1 MTNQCPCVT
10 IYTSQS
16 ANTYLEDYSMKKI
29 TLTVMDIEEAFMR
42 YKGNKHLREEYKDI
56 ESFKNARIDDI
67 NSMMNFLNNDA
78 EDIRMLTENE
88 TDLLGL
94 DHGGLYYI
102 STWNDEYVLV
112 EEI

>member
-1 MTNQCPCVT
+1 
-10 IYTSQS
+10 
-16 ANTYLEDYSMKKI
+16 MKKI
-29 TLTVMDIEEAFMR
+29 TLTVMNIEEAFMR

-67 NSMMNFLNNDA
+67 NSMMDFLNNDA

>member
-1 MTNQCPCVT
+1 
-10 IYTSQS
+10 
-16 ANTYLEDYSMKKI
+16 MKKI

-56 ESFKNARIDDI
+56 ASFKNARIDDI
-67 NSMMNFLNNDA
+67 NSMMDFLNNDA

-112 EEI
+112 EEM

>member
-1 MTNQCPCVT
+1 
-10 IYTSQS
+10 
-16 ANTYLEDYSMKKI
+16 MKKI

-67 NSMMNFLNNDA
+67 NSMMDFLNNDA

-88 TDLLGL
+88 TALLGL

>member
-1 MTNQCPCVT
+1 
-10 IYTSQS
+10 
-16 ANTYLEDYSMKKI
+16 MKKI

-42 YKGNKHLREEYKDI
+42 YKGNKHLRAEYKDI

-67 NSMMNFLNNDA
+67 NSMMDFLNNDA

>member
-1 MTNQCPCVT
+1 
-10 IYTSQS
+10 
-16 ANTYLEDYSMKKI
+16 MKKI

-42 YKGNKHLREEYKDI
+42 YKGNKHLREEYKNI

-94 DHGGLYYI
+94 DHGGLYSI

-112 EEI
+112 EEM

>member
-1 MTNQCPCVT
+1 
-10 IYTSQS
+10 
-16 ANTYLEDYSMKKI
+16 MKKI
-29 TLTVMDIEEAFMR
+29 TLTVMGIEEAFMR

-67 NSMMNFLNNDA
+67 NSMMDFLNNDA

>member
-1 MTNQCPCVT
+1 
-10 IYTSQS
+10 
-16 ANTYLEDYSMKKI
+16 MKKI

-42 YKGNKHLREEYKDI
+42 YKGNKHLREEYKNI
-56 ESFKNARIDDI
+56 KSFKNARIDDI
-67 NSMMNFLNNDA
+67 NSMMDFLNNDA

>member
-1 MTNQCPCVT
+1 
-10 IYTSQS
+10 
-16 ANTYLEDYSMKKI
+16 MKKI

-56 ESFKNARIDDI
+56 ESFKNARINDI
-67 NSMMNFLNNDA
+67 NSMMDFLNNDA

-102 STWNDEYVLV
+102 SAWNDEYVIV

>member
-1 MTNQCPCVT
+1 
-10 IYTSQS
+10 
-16 ANTYLEDYSMKKI
+16 MKKI

-67 NSMMNFLNNDA
+67 NSMMDFLNNDA
-78 EDIRMLTENE
+78 EDVRMLTEYE

-112 EEI
+112 EKI

>member
-1 MTNQCPCVT
+1 
-10 IYTSQS
+10 
-16 ANTYLEDYSMKKI
+16 MKKI
-29 TLTVMDIEEAFMR
+29 TLTVMDIEEVFMR

-67 NSMMNFLNNDA
+67 NSMMDFLNNDA
-78 EDIRMLTENE
+78 EDVRMLTENE

-102 STWNDEYVLV
+102 STWDNEYVLV

>member
-1 MTNQCPCVT
+1 
-10 IYTSQS
+10 
-16 ANTYLEDYSMKKI
+16 MKKI

-42 YKGNKHLREEYKDI
+42 YKGNKHLREEYKDV

-67 NSMMNFLNNDA
+67 NSMMDFLNNDA

-112 EEI
+112 EEM

>member
-1 MTNQCPCVT
+1 
-10 IYTSQS
+10 
-16 ANTYLEDYSMKKI
+16 MKKI

-67 NSMMNFLNNDA
+67 KSMMDFLTNDA

-112 EEI
+112 EEM

>member
-1 MTNQCPCVT
+1 
-10 IYTSQS
+10 
-16 ANTYLEDYSMKKI
+16 MKKI
-29 TLTVMDIEEAFMR
+29 ILTVMDIEEAFMR

-67 NSMMNFLNNDA
+67 NSMMDFLNNDA

-112 EEI
+112 EEM

>member
-1 MTNQCPCVT
+1 
-10 IYTSQS
+10 
-16 ANTYLEDYSMKKI
+16 MKKI

-102 STWNDEYVLV
+102 STWDDEYVLV
-112 EEI
+112 EEM

>member
-1 MTNQCPCVT
+1 
-10 IYTSQS
+10 
-16 ANTYLEDYSMKKI
+16 MKKI

-42 YKGNKHLREEYKDI
+42 YKGNKHLKEEYKDI

-67 NSMMNFLNNDA
+67 NSMMDFLNNDA

>member
-1 MTNQCPCVT
+1 
-10 IYTSQS
+10 
-16 ANTYLEDYSMKKI
+16 MKKI
-29 TLTVMDIEEAFMR
+29 TLTVMDIEEAFMH

-67 NSMMNFLNNDA
+67 NSMMDFLNNDA

>member
-1 MTNQCPCVT
+1 
-10 IYTSQS
+10 
-16 ANTYLEDYSMKKI
+16 MKKI

-56 ESFKNARIDDI
+56 ESFENARIDDI

-112 EEI
+112 EEM

>member
-1 MTNQCPCVT
+1 
-10 IYTSQS
+10 
-16 ANTYLEDYSMKKI
+16 MKKI

-42 YKGNKHLREEYKDI
+42 YKGNKHLREEYKNI

-67 NSMMNFLNNDA
+67 NSMMDFINNDA

>member
-1 MTNQCPCVT
+1 
-10 IYTSQS
+10 
-16 ANTYLEDYSMKKI
+16 MKKI
-29 TLTVMDIEEAFMR
+29 TLTVMGIEEAFMR
-42 YKGNKHLREEYKDI
+42 YKGNKHLREEYKNI

-67 NSMMNFLNNDA
+67 NSMMDFLNNDA

>member
-1 MTNQCPCVT
+1 
-10 IYTSQS
+10 
-16 ANTYLEDYSMKKI
+16 MKKI

-67 NSMMNFLNNDA
+67 NSMMDFLNNDA

-88 TDLLGL
+88 TNLLGL

>member
-1 MTNQCPCVT
+1 
-10 IYTSQS
+10 
-16 ANTYLEDYSMKKI
+16 MKKI

-67 NSMMNFLNNDA
+67 NSMMDFLNNDA

-102 STWNDEYVLV
+102 STWEDEYVLV

>member
-1 MTNQCPCVT
+1 
-10 IYTSQS
+10 
-16 ANTYLEDYSMKKI
+16 MKKI
-29 TLTVMDIEEAFMR
+29 TLMVMDIEEAFMR

-67 NSMMNFLNNDA
+67 NSMMDFLNNDA

>member
-1 MTNQCPCVT
+1 
-10 IYTSQS
+10 
-16 ANTYLEDYSMKKI
+16 MKKI

-67 NSMMNFLNNDA
+67 NSMMDFLNNDA

-94 DHGGLYYI
+94 DHSGLYYI

-112 EEI
+112 EEM

>member
-1 MTNQCPCVT
+1 
-10 IYTSQS
+10 
-16 ANTYLEDYSMKKI
+16 MKKI

-67 NSMMNFLNNDA
+67 NSMMDFLNNDA

>member
-1 MTNQCPCVT
+1 
-10 IYTSQS
+10 
-16 ANTYLEDYSMKKI
+16 MKKI
-29 TLTVMDIEEAFMR
+29 TLTIMGIEEAFMR

-67 NSMMNFLNNDA
+67 NSMMDFLNNNA

-94 DHGGLYYI
+94 EHGWPYYI

>member
-1 MTNQCPCVT
+1 
-10 IYTSQS
+10 
-16 ANTYLEDYSMKKI
+16 MKKI

-42 YKGNKHLREEYKDI
+42 YKGDKHLREEYKDI

-67 NSMMNFLNNDA
+67 NSMMDFLNNDA

>member
-1 MTNQCPCVT
+1 
-10 IYTSQS
+10 
-16 ANTYLEDYSMKKI
+16 MKKI
-29 TLTVMDIEEAFMR
+29 TLTIMGIEEAFMR

-67 NSMMNFLNNDA
+67 NSMMDFLNNDA
-78 EDIRMLTENE
+78 EDVRMLTENE

>member
-1 MTNQCPCVT
+1 
-10 IYTSQS
+10 
-16 ANTYLEDYSMKKI
+16 MKKI
-29 TLTVMDIEEAFMR
+29 TLTVMDIEDAFMR
-42 YKGNKHLREEYKDI
+42 YKGNKHLREEYKNI

-67 NSMMNFLNNDA
+67 NSMMDFLNNDA

-112 EEI
+112 EEM

>member
-1 MTNQCPCVT
+1 
-10 IYTSQS
+10 
-16 ANTYLEDYSMKKI
+16 MKKI

-42 YKGNKHLREEYKDI
+42 YKGNKHLREEYKNI

-67 NSMMNFLNNDA
+67 NSMMDFLNNDA

-88 TDLLGL
+88 IDLLGL

>member
-1 MTNQCPCVT
+1 
-10 IYTSQS
+10 
-16 ANTYLEDYSMKKI
+16 MKKI

-42 YKGNKHLREEYKDI
+42 YKGNKHLKEEYKDI

-67 NSMMNFLNNDA
+67 NSMMDFLNNDA

-112 EEI
+112 EEM

>member
-1 MTNQCPCVT
+1 
-10 IYTSQS
+10 
-16 ANTYLEDYSMKKI
+16 MKKI

-67 NSMMNFLNNDA
+67 NSMMGFLNNDA

>member
-1 MTNQCPCVT
+1 
-10 IYTSQS
+10 
-16 ANTYLEDYSMKKI
+16 MKKI

-42 YKGNKHLREEYKDI
+42 YKGNKHLREEYKNI

-67 NSMMNFLNNDA
+67 NSMMDFLNNDA

-112 EEI
+112 E

>member
-1 MTNQCPCVT
+1 
-10 IYTSQS
+10 
-16 ANTYLEDYSMKKI
+16 MKKI
-29 TLTVMDIEEAFMR
+29 TINVMEVEEAFMLF
-42 YKGNKHLREEYKDI
+42 KGNPHLRDEYKDV

-67 NSMMNFLNNDA
+67 DSMVEFLNRDA

>member
-1 MTNQCPCVT
+1 MTNQFPCVT

-29 TLTVMDIEEAFMR
+29 TLNVMEVEEAFMLF
-42 YKGNKHLREEYKDI
+42 KGNPHLRDEYRDV

-67 NSMMNFLNNDA
+67 DSMVEFLNRDA
-78 EDIRMLTENE
+78 EDVRMLTENE
-88 TDLLGL
+88 TDFLGL

>member
-1 MTNQCPCVT
+1 
-10 IYTSQS
+10 
-16 ANTYLEDYSMKKI
+16 MKKI

-42 YKGNKHLREEYKDI
+42 YKGNKHLREEYKNI

-67 NSMMNFLNNDA
+67 NAMMEFLNNDA

>member
-1 MTNQCPCVT
+1 
-10 IYTSQS
+10 
-16 ANTYLEDYSMKKI
+16 MKKI
-29 TLTVMDIEEAFMR
+29 TLTVMGIEEAFMR

-67 NSMMNFLNNDA
+67 NSMMDFLNNDA

-112 EEI
+112 EEM

>member
-1 MTNQCPCVT
+1 
-10 IYTSQS
+10 
-16 ANTYLEDYSMKKI
+16 MKKI

-42 YKGNKHLREEYKDI
+42 YKGNKHLREEYKNI

-67 NSMMNFLNNDA
+67 NSMMDFLNND
-78 EDIRMLTENE
+78 EQDIRMLTENE

>member
-1 MTNQCPCVT
+1 
-10 IYTSQS
+10 
-16 ANTYLEDYSMKKI
+16 MKKI

-67 NSMMNFLNNDA
+67 NSMMDFLNNDA

-88 TDLLGL
+88 TDILGL

-102 STWNDEYVLV
+102 STWNDKYVLV